1 MGMDPLWAQVIKYH
15 ELCLDL
21 PHKRQGSK
29 PLFQATV
36 ILRIPLLQA
45 DLPIATDSSD
55 SPAGSVSEHP
65 CGLVPGDGGIVSGPA
80 VLSCMS
86 LPPLGVC
93 TVSVDGREELS

>member
-1 MGMDPLWAQVIKYH
+1 M
-15 ELCLDL
+15 
-21 PHKRQGSK
+21 
-29 PLFQATV
+29 
-36 ILRIPLLQA
+36 LRLQA

-65 CGLVPGDGGIVSGPA
+65 CGLVPGDGGTVSGPT

-93 TVSVDGREELS
+93 SVSADDGVWVGGTVTTMLLQGVTFV

>member
-1 MGMDPLWAQVIKYH
+1 MNSVWICHTNDKEASL
-15 ELCLDL
+15 
-21 PHKRQGSK
+21 
-29 PLFQATV
+29 LFQATV
-36 ILRIPLLQA
+36 ILRMPLLQA

-65 CGLVPGDGGIVSGPA
+65 CGLVPGDGGVVSGPA
-80 VLSCMS
+80 APSCMS

>member
-1 MGMDPLWAQVIKYH
+1 ML
-15 ELCLDL
+15 LLL
-21 PHKRQGSK
+21 
-29 PLFQATV
+29 
-36 ILRIPLLQA
+36 LLQA

-86 LPPLGVC
+86 LLPLGLC
-93 TVSVDGREELS
+93 PVSVDDDAWVGGTVIAMLSRDVTFV